1 MDPKQNA
8 QGFHLRNIGR
18 LIEQNENDVRQEMSG
33 IYINKSK
40 QIIYTGRLREDY
52 DAGNKAALRNEL
64 MQAMMKQ
71 N

>member
-1 MDPKQNA
+1 
-8 QGFHLRNIGR
+8 
-18 LIEQNENDVRQEMSG
+18 MSG